1 MTTLIAGVGY
11 QNLRDLSIGP
21 VIVPRLKELEWSP
34 NVEIDDW
41 SFGPIAVVQRLQDR
55 PGFYDRIIFI
65 SAVER
70 GRAPGGV
77 YAYRWHGKLPDAD
90 EIQARIGEAVTG
102 VISLDNL
109 LIITTHFQVLPRE
122 VFVVEV
128 EPLDTNW
135 GPGFT
140 PQVQAAQV
148 RVIAIVQDIV
158 HSNDWSRSP
167 VHQIRD

>member
-1 MTTLIAGVGY
+1 MHTMIAGVGY
-11 QNLRDLSIGP
+11 QNLRDLSVGP
-21 VIVPRLKELEWSP
+21 ELVPKFQQLRLPEG
-34 NVEIDDW
+34 VEVDDW

-55 PGFYDRIIFI
+55 PGFYDRIIFV

-70 GRAPGGV
+70 GRKRGCV
-77 YAYRWHGKLPDAD
+77 YSYKWQGKLPDAD

-109 LIITTHFQVLPRE
+109 LIITQHFNVLPRD

-128 EPLDTNW
+128 EPEDTGW

-140 PQVQAAQV
+140 PRVEAALGQVIEV
-148 RVIAIVQDIV
+148 VKEIL
-158 HSNDWSRSP
+158 
-167 VHQIRD
+167 RDT